1 MGPRWFRHVVNFYP
15 PYLGAGVRVTE
26 IASDWR
32 RLRVEM
38 PLRWYNRNY
47 VGTHFGGSLYSM
59 TDPFLMIMVIRNLG
73 EDYVVWDKAAA
84 IEYVSPGRGR
94 VSAEFTLTED
104 VLEELRLQ
112 TASGDKYVRWF
123 EIDVLGPDGT
133 LVARVKRQLYV
144 RRKARL
150 AEPPRS
156 GAGSQEL

>member
-1 MGPRWFRHVVNFYP
+1 MGPRWFRHVVNCYP

-26 IASDWR
+26 IAPDWR

-73 EDYVVWDKAAA
+73 DGYVVWDKAAS
-84 IEYVSPGRGR
+84 IEYVAPGRGR
-94 VSAEFTLTED
+94 VSAEFTLTEE
-104 VLEELRLQ
+104 VLDELRAQ
-112 TASGDKYVRWF
+112 TAGGEKYLRWF
-123 EIDVLGPDGT
+123 EIDVLGPEGE

-144 RRKARL
+144 RRK
-150 AEPPRS
+150 
-156 GAGSQEL
+156 

>member
-1 MGPRWFRHVVNFYP
+1 MGGKPMGPRWFRHVVNCYP

-26 IASDWR
+26 IAPDWR

-73 EDYVVWDKAAA
+73 DGYVVWDRAAS
-84 IEYVSPGRGR
+84 IEYVAPGRGR
-94 VSAEFTLTED
+94 VSAEFTLTEA
-104 VLEELRLQ
+104 VLDELRTQ
-112 TASGDKYVRWF
+112 TAGGEKYLRWF
-123 EIDVLGPDGT
+123 EIDVMGPEGK

-144 RRKARL
+144 RRK
-150 AEPPRS
+150 
-156 GAGSQEL
+156 

>member
-1 MGPRWFRHVVNFYP
+1 MGPRWFRHVVNCYP

-26 IASDWR
+26 IAPDWR

-73 EDYVVWDKAAA
+73 DSYVVWDKAAS
-84 IEYVSPGRGR
+84 IEYVAPGRGR
-94 VSAEFTLTED
+94 VSAEFTLTEA
-104 VLEELRLQ
+104 VLDELRAQ
-112 TASGDKYVRWF
+112 TAGGEKYLRWF
-123 EIDVLGPDGT
+123 EIDVLGPEGE

-144 RRKARL
+144 RRK
-150 AEPPRS
+150 
-156 GAGSQEL
+156 